1 MKAVTIRLTED
12 NNLFNIRVYKEG
24 VAFFNKE
31 FEDELDACEYAG
43 WLEAF
48 YKACDVKVEDVVL

>member
-12 NNLFNIRVYKEG
+12 NEKFNIRVFKEG
-24 VAFFNKE
+24 TAFFNKE
-31 FEDELDACEYAG
+31 FEDELLACEYAG

-48 YKACDVKVEDVVL
+48 YKALDIEIADVFL